1 MLKNDL
7 VDLVEGRN
15 AVLEAL
21 ESNQNFD
28 YIMVSS
34 GQKNGSINKIIAIAK
49 EKGIVIKEEDRRKL
63 DKISETGAHQGV
75 IAAVSQFK
83 YSDVDDILKNAE
95 EKKEAPFIIILD
107 EIEDPHNFG
116 AIIRTAEVCGAHG
129 IIIPK
134 RRNASVTS
142 SVYKTS
148 AGAVEYMP
156 IARVTNLSS
165 TIEYLKEK
173 NIWIYGADMDAD
185 SFCYDH
191 NYNDGTAIIIGNE
204 GKGISHLLKSKCDFL
219 IKIPMKGR
227 ISSLNAS
234 VAAGIMMY
242 EVLKRR
248 SGENKK

>member
-95 EKKEAPFIIILD
+95 KKKEAPFIIILD

-116 AIIRTAEVCGAHG
+116 AIVRTAEVCGVHG

-165 TIEYLKEK
+165 TVDYLKEK

-185 SFCYDH
+185 GFCYDY

>member
-7 VDLVEGRN
+7 IEGRN

-34 GQKNGSINKIIAIAK
+34 GQKNGSINKIIAIAR
-49 EKGIVIKEEDRRKL
+49 EKGILIKEEDRKKL

-83 YSDVDDILKNAE
+83 YSGVDDILKNAE

-116 AIIRTAEVCGAHG
+116 AIVRTAEVCGAHG

-134 RRNASVTS
+134 RRSASVTP

-185 SFCYDH
+185 KFCYDY

-219 IKIPMKGR
+219 VKIPMKGR

-248 SGENKK
+248 SGGNEK